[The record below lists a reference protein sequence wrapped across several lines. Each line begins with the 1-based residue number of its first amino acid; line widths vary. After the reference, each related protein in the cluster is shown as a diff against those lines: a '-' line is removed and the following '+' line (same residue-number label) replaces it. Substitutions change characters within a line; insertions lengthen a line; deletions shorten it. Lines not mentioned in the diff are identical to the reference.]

1 MSEFAVIY
9 VLLIVFAISIASFVV
24 IQIRDNKNVLEKKEE
39 QDFITKFINKKSEM
53 LKINMPSI
61 SIKTYITLS
70 IICPIVFGVLLW
82 IMMPNKLFAVMLSLF
97 SVMLPDVIIKLIIE
111 NKKKKYEERYVKAL
125 KAFSSS
131 LKAGMSIQQSI
142 QDVSNNIF
150 VSDDLREAFRQLDAD
165 IRVGISIQDAF
176 NEFAEKADHDDA
188 RDVAAAISLQTAVG
202 GSEGKVIESISKNI
216 EDRLVTRKKIRS
228 VFAATDYLVKF
239 MDFLPFI
246 VLVIVCI
253 GMPDYA
259 EPIMNNPIHMIVI
272 LCILA
277 FTVYGSYAVKK
288 KIRNTK
294 GE

>member
-9 VLLIVFAISIASFVV
+9 VLLVVFAISIASFIV
-24 IQIRDNKNVLEKKEE
+24 IQIRDNKNILEKQEE
-39 QDFITKFINKKSEM
+39 QDFITKFINKKTEM

-61 SIKTYITLS
+61 SIKTYIAMS
-70 IICPIVFGVLLW
+70 VICPIVFGVLLW
-82 IMMPNKLFAVMLSLF
+82 IAIPNKLFAVMLALF
-97 SVMLPDVIIKLIIE
+97 SAFLPDVVIKLIVE

-125 KAFSSS
+125 KAFASS

-188 RDVAAAISLQTAVG
+188 RDVAAAISLQTDVG
-202 GSEGKVIESISKNI
+202 GSEGKVIESISRNI

-239 MDFLPFI
+239 MDFIPFI
-246 VLVIVCI
+246 VVILVCI
-253 GMPDYA
+253 GMPEYV
-259 EPIMNNPIHMIVI
+259 EPIMNNPIHMVIVI
-272 LCILA
+272 GILA
-277 FTVYGSYAVKK
+277 FTVYGSYAIKK